1 MRFLKI
7 RENRNIYV
15 IENKISSISEE
26 KDSGLKSAVMFPD
39 RKGN

>member
-15 IENKISSISEE
+15 IENKISNISEE
-26 KDSGLKSAVMFPD
+26 KDSGLISAVMFPD